1 MENYLDYAII
11 NCNHYGTILED
22 SVPTI
27 TLKNI
32 PVDLYDR
39 VKQSAAANHRSL
51 NSEIIVCLENSFFPK
66 PIDIN
71 ATLEHARKLREM
83 SSSYIIDDDEFN
95 QLKSE
100 GRP

>member
-1 MENYLDYAII
+1 M
-11 NCNHYGTILED
+11 
-22 SVPTI
+22 PTI

-51 NSEIIVCLENSFFPK
+51 NSEIIVCLEQVFYPRRVDVEG
-66 PIDIN
+66 I
-71 ATLEHARKLREM
+71 LERARKIRELTQG
-83 SSSYIIDDDEFN
+83 YVITDEEMDRA
-95 QLKSE
+95 KRE